1 MKRHLSVE
9 ELDQKIRGLKQNL
22 KVLKK
27 LLFIKNW
34 YQDESVENSTN
45 LVGVT
50 KATGYNWLKDLK

>member
-1 MKRHLSVE
+1 M
-9 ELDQKIRGLKQNL
+9 DQKIRGLKQNL